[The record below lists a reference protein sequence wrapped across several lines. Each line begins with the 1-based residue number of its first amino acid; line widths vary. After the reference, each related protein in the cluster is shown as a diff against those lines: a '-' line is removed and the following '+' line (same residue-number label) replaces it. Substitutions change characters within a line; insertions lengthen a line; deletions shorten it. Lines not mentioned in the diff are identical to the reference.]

1 MAEYNVIPK
10 VKKGNEYITFYPK
23 TKGSIVDF
31 NKNGSDLTS
40 TNVDGAI
47 KESNNKIGSLTSLLT
62 KAKNNIVSAINELFS
77 SVNNKQDKITG
88 GATSVLNSNLTPNM
102 VLVSDASGKI
112 SNSTGVTSTHLWYL
126 KDAKRNIQEQ
136 IDELKA
142 KTRDNILL
150 CGDIVVTPKPN
161 EHSKAIINFH
171 TTFTEP
177 PIVILTPVTSVP
189 GDIFKGCGVNN
200 VTTTQAEVYVNRANN
215 TKTTIMWIA
224 MGRM

>member
-40 TNVDGAI
+40 TNIDGAI

-62 KAKNNIVSAINELFS
+62 KAKNNVVSAINELFS
-77 SVNNKQDKITG
+77 LANNKQDKITG
-88 GATSVLNSNLTPNM
+88 GASSVLNSNLTPNT

-112 SNSTGVTSTHLWYL
+112 SNSNGVTVTDLSHL
-126 KDAKRNIQEQ
+126 KGAKRNIQEQ
-136 IDELKA
+136 IEELKI
-142 KTRDNILL
+142 KTKDKVVI

-161 EHSKAIINFH
+161 EHSKAIINFY
-171 TTFTEP
+171 TPFTEP
-177 PIVILTPVTSVP
+177 PVVVLTPVTSVP

-200 VTTTQAEVYVNRANN
+200 VTTTQAEVYVNRSNN

-224 MGRM
+224 MGRV